1 MKHFAQMNIEKLPVV
16 GRSGI
21 SFVGII
27 IPFVCFNKPLKLP
40 LVIRIIPFVKNYG
53 FTLVELM
60 VVLAILAILATIAAP
75 NMQDFIRRNRVAT
88 QINELL
94 SDLTYTQSEAIHQI
108 NQTVTTVSMC
118 SSTDGT
124 TCTSTNWKNGWIVLA
139 GTTTVLRANPG
150 FKGGNTVTAA
160 GTGPYQIDYVA
171 SGGSNSVVTG
181 AIKSIKIC
189 DDANKYGRELAFNN
203 AVGGMSLPSSKPATS
218 CP

>member
-53 FTLVELM
+53 FTLIEMM
-60 VVLAILAILATIAAP
+60 VVVVILGILATIAAP

-94 SDLTYTQSEAIHQI
+94 SDLTYTRTEAIKQ
-108 NQTVTTVSMC
+108 NVTTVSMC

-139 GTTTVLRANPG
+139 GTTVLRANPG

-189 DDANKYGRELAFNN
+189 DDANKYGRELAFSNV
-203 AVGGMSLPSSKPATS
+203 AGGISLPSSKPATS